1 MFQYSRY
8 CLVSE
13 SAGVG
18 AITIGLQFHCGIDK
32 AINGSLGQW
41 ESHGD
46 IDVFHFLR
54 NGMKHGEKQS
64 FITKHYGIFFFLF
77 YGNLRM
83 IVCYRLNPF
92 GKETCLGILGRSG
105 NRSYFLR
112 FFKGV
117 EKAFREFVRKFLEI
131 TFQEFSGLMFF
142 DLLGVEDIIVPIEEC
157 LARIF
162 QFSEKVTFYFVQNIE
177 PDKYVFVVFELVG
190 IELFDHVPVEH
201 AFVSNA

>member
-1 MFQYSRY
+1 
-8 CLVSE
+8 
-13 SAGVG
+13 
-18 AITIGLQFHCGIDK
+18 
-32 AINGSLGQW
+32 
-41 ESHGD
+41 
-46 IDVFHFLR
+46 
-54 NGMKHGEKQS
+54 
-64 FITKHYGIFFFLF
+64 
-77 YGNLRM
+77 M
-83 IVCYRLNPF
+83 IVCYRLNPS

-105 NRSYFLR
+105 NITYFLR

-142 DLLGVEDIIVPIEEC
+142 DLLSVEDIIVPIEEC